1 MPREI
6 EPSWEDGMRSVRR
19 SEMDSLVK
27 LIDEVFFPGLTKIQP
42 HIFNDENL
50 SNVRV
55 VVEDGEVVSHIGT
68 IRRNVSI
75 HGCPAKVASLGGV
88 ATYASHRGKGFAGAL
103 LQDTMRVCREDGVDY
118 IMVSGYRNMY
128 HRAGCRTVGRDWVFA
143 VDAER
148 ASDFDDA
155 DLSVEVATEADV
167 ETLGA
172 IYRCEPVRWMRPPS
186 DFGFCIDGWVQNRP
200 ARTFLIKRGESVQ
213 AFAVV
218 QTVREKD
225 DGRVAVLDYAG
236 DRSALVGVLGKLIVD
251 QTSTAEQSL
260 NRLSIHAK
268 GFDTVLQGLL
278 AARGLTGSQANVPG
292 TTLIIHFEK
301 FMEKLRPYFA
311 ERVGETAANGLVF
324 REVDD
329 EYHVYYGGD
338 RVVAES
344 RGAAAQLIFGTWD
357 GVEEEML
364 ELGGQAGDV
373 LRACLPIPGLWYGVN
388 YV

>member
-19 SEMDSLVK
+19 SEMESLNK
-27 LIDEVFFPGLTKIQP
+27 LIGEVFFPDLPKIQP
-42 HIFNDENL
+42 HAFHEENL
-50 SNVRV
+50 SNLRV
-55 VVEDGEVVSHIGT
+55 VVENGEVVSHIGT
-68 IRRNVSI
+68 IRRDVSI
-75 HGCPAKVASLGGV
+75 MGCPAKVASLGGV
-88 ATYASHRGKGFAGAL
+88 ATYASHRGRGHAGAL
-103 LQDTMRVCREDGVDY
+103 LQDTMRVCREDDVDY

-128 HRAGCRTVGRDWVFA
+128 HRAGCRTVGRDWMFA

-148 ASDFDDA
+148 VDDFDDA

-172 IYRCEPVRWMRPPS
+172 IYRREPVRWMRPPS
-186 DFGFCIDGWVQNRP
+186 DLVFGLDGWVQNRP
-200 ARTFLIKRGESVQ
+200 ARTFLIKRGNSVQ

-218 QTVREKD
+218 QTKREGD
-225 DGRVAVLDYAG
+225 EGRVSVLDYAG
-236 DRSALVGVLGKLIVD
+236 ERSVLVGALGKLI
-251 QTSTAEQSL
+251 TEQGLS
-260 NRLSIHAK
+260 RLSIHAK
-268 GFDTVLQGLL
+268 GFDSVLQDLL
-278 AARGLTGSQANVPG
+278 SVRGLTGSQVSVPG

-301 FMEKLRPYFA
+301 LLEKMRPYFV

-357 GVEEEML
+357 GSEEEML
-364 ELGGQAGDV
+364 KLGGQAGDV

>member
-19 SEMDSLVK
+19 SEIDSLYK
-27 LIDEVFFPGLTKIQP
+27 LIDDVFFPGLTKIQP

-75 HGCPAKVASLGGV
+75 LGCPASVASLGGV
-88 ATYASHRGKGFAGAL
+88 ATYASHRGKGHAGAL
-103 LQDTMRVCREDGVDY
+103 LRDTMRVCREDDVDY

-128 HRAGCRTVGRDWVFA
+128 HRAGCRTVGRDWMFA
-143 VDAER
+143 VEAER
-148 ASDFDDA
+148 AGDFDDA
-155 DLSVEVATEADV
+155 DLSIQAATEADV
-167 ETLGA
+167 DVLGG
-172 IYRCEPVRWMRPPS
+172 IYRREPVRWMRPPS
-186 DFGFCIDGWVQNRP
+186 DIVFGIDGWVQNRP

-225 DGRVAVLDYAG
+225 EGRVAVLDYAG
-236 DRSALVGVLGKLIVD
+236 ERSALVGVLGKLIG
-251 QTSTAEQSL
+251 EQSSS
-260 NRLSIHAK
+260 RLSIHAK
-268 GFDTVLQGLL
+268 GFDTVLQDLL
-278 AARGLTGSQANVPG
+278 SARGLTGSQANVPG

-301 FMEKLRPYFA
+301 LLEKMRPYFV

-324 REVDD
+324 REVGD
-329 EYHVYYGGD
+329 EYHIYYGGD
-338 RVVAES
+338 RVVAEN

-364 ELGGQAGDV
+364 KLGGQAGDI